1 MGISTWT
8 WGFSFSFK
16 KKNENK
22 ARVEIPK
29 RAIYW
34 SLSFLATQENARW
47 GEQSQITSL
56 PTLCFLYHMLRRIQF
71 TCWSFASSQCEKTY
85 CDISSLVT
93 EPMFFFF
100 FWSGGGGKNEEAG
113 NTTILPARI
122 FLKAWRALNI
132 VFSSAYG
139 LAWAHLGTSRGDV
152 HWLPERR
159 GRRDLERPPVRTCY
173 IGVQSIFFFK
183 LPFYVQGQPSLLLHQ
198 RWDVW
203 VQSTDLGY
211 DIPPRPLGTHLV
223 LHDWCIRGWQIL
235 VK

>member
-100 FWSGGGGKNEEAG
+100 FLKWWGWEERRSRKYNYPSSQNIFESLENLKHSFLFRTGLSSLGHFPWWCSLTSRTSGQKRSWK
-113 NTTILPARI
+113 TTSANMLHWCPIN
-122 FLKAWRALNI
+122 FF
-132 VFSSAYG
+132 FSSCHFMYKG
-139 LAWAHLGTSRGDV
+139 NPLSF
-152 HWLPERR
+152 
-159 GRRDLERPPVRTCY
+159 
-173 IGVQSIFFFK
+173 SINGEMYESK
-183 LPFYVQGQPSLLLHQ
+183 
-198 RWDVW
+198 
-203 VQSTDLGY
+203 
-211 DIPPRPLGTHLV
+211 V
-223 LHDWCIRGWQIL
+223 LT
-235 VK
+235 